1 MNKERLKNKLDIGY
15 YDNILTL
22 LTTKGKRHEY
32 KLRRRQS

>member
-22 LTTKGKRHEY
+22 LTTKGK
-32 KLRRRQS
+32 KT